1 MYSRFLSTKRK
12 SIKGP
17 KGFSCLIQYIRH
29 SLQGKRIILERS
41 SVFPIKFTVIPRTVV
56 RGNKYFFCN
65 YNWGKAII
73 RWRQLIQILL
83 TRTFALNTYIFL
95 FSHWQ
100 KQKMVTSHKLSIGF
114 ISVLKWFLDSFSRA
128 VSLASGELE
137 SFWSLFRALTWGIR
151 TAIKSKNDH
160 AFKIGYLKCTHNL
173 NSNSKNEAFS
183 LNISRENEGQS
194 WYLRAL
200 FWKYL

>member
-73 RWRQLIQILL
+73 RGRQLIQILL
-83 TRTFALNTYIFL
+83 TRTFALNIYIFL

-114 ISVLKWFLDSFSRA
+114 ISVLKWFLDSFLRA

-151 TAIKSKNDH
+151 TAIKSKNELSDQH
-160 AFKIGYLKCTHNL
+160 G
-173 NSNSKNEAFS
+173 
-183 LNISRENEGQS
+183 
-194 WYLRAL
+194 
-200 FWKYL
+200 